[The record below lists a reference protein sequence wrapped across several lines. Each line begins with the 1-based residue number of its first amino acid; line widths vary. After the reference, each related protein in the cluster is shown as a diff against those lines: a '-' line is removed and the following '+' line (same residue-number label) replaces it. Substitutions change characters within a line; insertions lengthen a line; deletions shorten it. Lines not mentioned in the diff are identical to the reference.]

1 MWQAQAFLS
10 VAGPES
16 FLSGSWCWSEWCGT
30 SCKPRFCLGAA
41 RVYRAG
47 DGNRAFISLWRPP
60 GWVANRLLLR
70 PSSHLCPPRLV
81 HQVSAAGRVMGVVL
95 HKESKRVGF
104 ESKHIKSWRF
114 PLLFTRL
121 SDLPPFFFWWKGA
134 IGSLAVFEIR
144 SVLLVHL
151 LLSVLH
157 QYKSDSLCS
166 KPGAAAKQRFSNL
179 HSRFFCVLLSMALV

>member
-1 MWQAQAFLS
+1 MWQTQAFLS

-16 FLSGSWCWSEWCGT
+16 FLSGSRCWSQWCGA
-30 SCKPRFCLGAA
+30 SCKPRFHLGAA
-41 RVYRAG
+41 RFYRAG
-47 DGNRAFISLWRPP
+47 DSNCAFISLWRPS

-81 HQVSAAGRVMGVVL
+81 HQVSVQLAGWWVSCCIRKVNVWVLKANTLKAGV
-95 HKESKRVGF
+95 SRYC
-104 ESKHIKSWRF
+104 
-114 PLLFTRL
+114 
-121 SDLPPFFFWWKGA
+121 LPGYLTCLRFFWWKGA

-179 HSRFFCVLLSMALV
+179 HSRFFCVLLSTALV